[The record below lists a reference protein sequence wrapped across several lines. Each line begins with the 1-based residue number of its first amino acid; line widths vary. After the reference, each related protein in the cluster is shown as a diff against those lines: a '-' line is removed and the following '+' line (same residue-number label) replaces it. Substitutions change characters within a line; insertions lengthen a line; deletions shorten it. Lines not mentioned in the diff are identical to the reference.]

1 MLIRYPP
8 QGTSHKRL
16 ISKQKMSVKN
26 MHLYKSHGIIKK
38 YKGKLL

>member
-8 QGTSHKRL
+8 QGTIHKRL
-16 ISKQKMSVKN
+16 ISKHKMSVKN
-26 MHLYKSHGIIKK
+26 MHIYKSHGIIQN